1 MTNTIDGIADN
12 SAIGC
17 ITRFLSQEKSLIP
30 ISISFSPNQSFIYF
44 YALPRS
50 NSFAAL
56 YFCQLCYISRSAI
69 DQNTI
74 RKKAYN

>member
-1 MTNTIDGIADN
+1 MTNTIYGIADN

-17 ITRFLSQEKSLIP
+17 ITRFVSQEKSSIP
-30 ISISFSPNQSFIYF
+30 ISISFSSNQSFIYF

-50 NSFAAL
+50 DLFAAL
-56 YFCQLCYISRSAI
+56 YFCQLCYIGRCAI

-74 RKKAYN
+74 RKKAYK